1 MPTAIFLVSVLYV
14 TLVTAGAQTTKHEA
28 VNKDIQQGQTPPEET
43 GPLRG
48 RTRFERNPTVFRGT
62 LIDGS
67 CADRSWEN
75 LAQAPQAPQL
85 APAQP
90 RNLDAAKGI
99 QVNPKTLE
107 SERADVMTHQ
117 VPDLRARMAD
127 ATCAVTGNT
136 KAFAILLDNGRVMN
150 LDEGGNTLALEAV
163 QSSSDGRAMLNGMGP
178 ALKPKISIEAYP
190 FGDRLMVKRI
200 VITSL

>member
-1 MPTAIFLVSVLYV
+1 MPTAIFLASAIYV
-14 TLVTAGAQTTKHEA
+14 TLITAGAQTTKHEA
-28 VNKDIQQGQTPPEET
+28 VNKDIQQSQAPAGLT
-43 GPLRG
+43 GAQRG
-48 RTRFERNPTVFRGT
+48 GNRFDQNPTVFRGT
-62 LIDGS
+62 LIDGA
-67 CADRSWEN
+67 CTDRSWEN

-99 QVNPKTLE
+99 QVNPRTLE

-117 VPDLRARMAD
+117 VPDLRARMVD

-136 KAFAILLDNGRVMN
+136 KAFAILLGNGRVMN

-163 QSSSDGRAMLNGMGP
+163 QSSSEGRAMLNGTGP

-200 VITSL
+200 VSTSL